1 MCLFLLLARMLLA
14 RQSWQKWV
22 VWSRHINAHHCH
34 VEVRR
39 VTTSPPPQQAR
50 PTFWRKDKRS
60 KNVAMIEQFWLRV
73 THLPPGETT
82 RGRAFGV
89 ATSPIVRQ
97 RQPTLNS
104 IGVPDAR
111 GVKKQRMILTNA
123 KGGTS
128 IRRDIGESHSRM
140 FRGSFPGWWGQQYGS
155 AHRLQTCTLH
165 LNTGKVHG
173 LNLRNCERTLSPASS
188 SELNLALGSSE

>member
-1 MCLFLLLARMLLA
+1 
-14 RQSWQKWV
+14 
-22 VWSRHINAHHCH
+22 
-34 VEVRR
+34 
-39 VTTSPPPQQAR
+39 
-50 PTFWRKDKRS
+50 
-60 KNVAMIEQFWLRV
+60 MIEQFWLRV

-97 RQPTLNS
+97 REPTLNS

-123 KGGTS
+123 KEGTS

-140 FRGSFPGWWGQQYGS
+140 FRGSFPG
-155 AHRLQTCTLH
+155 
-165 LNTGKVHG
+165 
-173 LNLRNCERTLSPASS
+173 
-188 SELNLALGSSE
+188 